1 MSDGETQ
8 KIYASYVERYPKV
21 RAANSTVLKILFE
34 HNDCS
39 TADHGEN
46 IFPQVKMIFCSKFSW
61 ISFIVS

>member
-21 RAANSTVLKILFE
+21 RATNSTVLKILFE

-39 TADHGEN
+39 TADLGEN
-46 IFPQVKMIFCSKFSW
+46 ISRQVKIIFRSKFS
-61 ISFIVS
+61 